1 MIQKLTLTAVIRK
14 SMVSTRTNKPY
25 TSVSIKAKEHGDRY
39 LSGFGSAKTDS
50 WKEGDVVTLEVTE
63 SEKLDKNGKPYLNW
77 DHIDNEKLM
86 EGRISILETHVREL
100 AARIVGL
107 ETKGLNSAGL
117 PVPDFHVN
125 TPEEEANYVSKM
137 ENYDAMNGDL
147 NVIAEEE
154 YQRM

>member
-14 SMVSTRTNKPY
+14 AQVSARTGKPY
-25 TSVSIKAKEHGDRY
+25 TSLSIKAKEHGDRY

-50 WKEGDVVTLEVTE
+50 WKEGDVVMLEVTE

-86 EGRISILETHVREL
+86 EQRISDLERRVKLLETQ
-100 AARIVGL
+100 GL
-107 ETKGLNSAGL
+107 TSAGT
-117 PVPDFHVN
+117 PVPTFVPN
-125 TPEEEANYVSKM
+125 TPEQEADYVRKM
-137 ENYDAMNGDL
+137 DDYEKTNGEL
-147 NVIAEEE
+147 NSIAEEE